1 MYGPSGFYAVL
12 CHFRILVFKF
22 FIQYKYQHNY
32 EINTIA
38 VKQLIASKIK
48 VFIYIICVCTV
59 YIYYVYI
66 EKCGFPN

>member
-1 MYGPSGFYAVL
+1 MYGPSGFYAFL

-48 VFIYIICVCTV
+48 VFIYIIYVCVLCIFIM
-59 YIYYVYI
+59 YI
-66 EKCGFPN
+66 